1 MTSNSIHV
9 SVIMAVK
16 NESKYIFEAVQSI
29 LSQDGINFELI
40 VIDDNSNDNT
50 YEIVHNKFSSTKNFS
65 LFKSPGTGKVA
76 AFNFGLSMAKGDFI
90 CLFAGD
96 DIMPSNSLLQ
106 RYKALSDISADQ
118 PVAGLSKI
126 KILSD
131 DKTLNGK
138 IVPRRKGHGSL
149 SGQSPLMNRMATE
162 LLFPIPE
169 ILPNED
175 TWLEIAFSD
184 TKLIKLIHSDII
196 CCNWRM
202 HAGNSVGLKIPYN
215 EYKPKLVLRRSA
227 YGIFLNQFI
236 YKLPKNEQ
244 RALNGKVKG
253 IKCYEKE
260 DLIGLLL
267 TDTDFMWKIRMIS
280 SINSFFYTITT
291 KFKSALTG
299 W

>member
-1 MTSNSIHV
+1 MISNSTHV

-16 NESKYIFEAVQSI
+16 NESKYIFEAIQSI
-29 LSQDGINFELI
+29 LSQGGIIFELI

-50 YEIVHNKFSSTKNFS
+50 YEIAHNNFTSTKNFS
-65 LFKSPGTGKVA
+65 LFKSPGIGKVA
-76 AFNFGLSMAKGDFI
+76 AFNFGVSIAKGDFT

-96 DIMPSNSLLQ
+96 DIMPSGSLHQ
-106 RYKALSDISADQ
+106 RYLALSGIPTDQ
-118 PVAGLSKI
+118 PAAGLSKI

-131 DKTLNGK
+131 DITLNGK

-149 SGQSPLMNRMATE
+149 SGQSPLMNRMTTE

-202 HAGNSVGLKIPYN
+202 HAGNSVGLKIPYSK
-215 EYKPKLVLRRSA
+215 YKPKLVLRRSA
-227 YGIFLNQFI
+227 YGIFLDQYA
-236 YKLPKNEQ
+236 YKLAKNEQ
-244 RALNGKVKG
+244 RSLNGKVKG

-260 DLIGLLL
+260 DVIGLLF
-267 TDTDFMWKIRMIS
+267 TDTDVMWKIRMIS
-280 SINSFFYTITT
+280 SINSFFYYVTT